1 MIIVLVA
8 ILAPGID
15 MNSSSLVTF
24 AGQWPSPETL
34 DFALRMLMFLLAILL
49 ICFGSQQ
56 NPDLLHDG
64 PLDPWDDPQ
73 FSSVASAPPGNTR
86 PHPCYYP
93 DDDTEEDADGNA
105 RWRATGM
112 RRL

>member
-1 MIIVLVA
+1 MKIVLVA

-24 AGQWPSPETL
+24 AGQWPSPDTL
-34 DFALRMLMFLLAILL
+34 DFTLRMLMFLLAILL

-56 NPDLLHDG
+56 IPDLLHDG
-64 PLDPWDDPQ
+64 PLDPWDDPE
-73 FSSVASAPPGNTR
+73 FSSVASDPPNNAR
-86 PHPCYYP
+86 PHPHYYP
-93 DDDTEEDADGNA
+93 DDDFDEDAYGNA
-105 RWRATGM
+105 RWRATGL